1 MKYPT
6 VMAALGI
13 VFLSACSQNDKPQ
26 NTAPADYAE
35 TERDLIQNRE
45 RDSIMG
51 DSINASTAMPPQQT
65 KKENTNPSG
74 LEN

>member
-1 MKYPT
+1 MKYTT

-26 NTAPADYAE
+26 NTTPADYAE

-45 RDSIMG
+45 KDSIMG

-65 KKENTNPSG
+65 HEKNPNQSG
-74 LEN
+74 LE